1 MKKTVISFLLTLV
14 MLLGVGQIT
23 AFADIIGDYQPTLA
37 DDLLDL
43 GMLFLFV
50 SAAVIV
56 IAVIV
61 WLIKDSKE

>member
-14 MLLGVGQIT
+14 MILGVWQVT

-37 DDLLDL
+37 DDLLNL

-50 SAAVIV
+50 SAAIIV